1 MRQAGYQRR
10 RGGGSGSLRVTGG
23 TLRGRRL
30 RVTDVGGLRPTP
42 ERTRET
48 LFNWLRGRIEGA
60 RVLDLFAGSGAL
72 AVEALSRGAADALLV
87 ERDPRAAAA
96 LRAACAELGL
106 EGPGAG
112 RARVLRRDAL
122 AWLARPTD
130 PGPFDLVFLDPP
142 FAAGLAA
149 PALAALAGSALLA
162 ADARVYCERA
172 AGDDPPWD
180 ASAWVVLRETRSGDS
195 RAALLARAQ
204 RVST

>member
-30 RVTDVGGLRPTP
+30 RVADVGGLRPTP

-48 LFNWLRGRIEGA
+48 LFNWLRGRLEGA

-72 AVEALSRGAADALLV
+72 AVEALSRGAAEALLV

-96 LRAACAELGL
+96 LRAACAELGI
-106 EGPGAG
+106 E
-112 RARVLRRDAL
+112 RHARVLRRDAL
-122 AWLARPTD
+122 AWLARPTAA
-130 PGPFDLVFLDPP
+130 GPFDLVFLDPP

-149 PALAALAGSALLA
+149 PALAALARSSLLA
-162 ADARVYCERA
+162 EDARVYCERA
-172 AGDDPPWD
+172 AADEAPWD
-180 ASAWVVLRETRSGDS
+180 PCCWTVLRETRSGDS
-195 RAALLARAQ
+195 LAALLARTPA
-204 RVST
+204 TP